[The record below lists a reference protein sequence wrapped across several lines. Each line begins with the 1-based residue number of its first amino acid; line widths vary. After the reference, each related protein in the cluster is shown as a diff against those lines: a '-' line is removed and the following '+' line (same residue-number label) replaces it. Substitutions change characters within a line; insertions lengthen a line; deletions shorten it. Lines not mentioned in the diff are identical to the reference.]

1 MSNTKK
7 QKRESWDGVVLLE
20 SSSIKWKS
28 NDGHSIMCK
37 HCKGTNKIGPKPLNI
52 RRPFAST
59 EWDHPISSARHIQAF
74 AASKIPS
81 SNITGFMK
89 AKALPADMLPNTN
102 DNVDL
107 ASSKNTTKMYI
118 FKCPGVKTGR
128 VEASRLCLFVHYGML
143 AEEANSCGFMLEQ
156 YGNGKATF
164 IAVDCA
170 KQRCLLANK
179 KPIPCHAAMLLT
191 GTS

>member
-1 MSNTKK
+1 VRDRERTESPVESAYSFTSSMSNAKK

-20 SSSIKWKS
+20 SRSIKWKS

-37 HCKGTNKIGPKPLNI
+37 HCKGTKKSGPKPLNTCC
-52 RRPFAST
+52 PFAST
-59 EWDHPISSARHIQAF
+59 EWENHILSARHKQTF
-74 AASKIPS
+74 AASNIPS
-81 SNITGFMK
+81 SNITAFMK
-89 AKALPADMLPNTN
+89 AKALPYDTLPNTN

-128 VEASRLCLFVHYGML
+128 VEASRLCLFMQYGML

-156 YGNGKATF
+156 YVHYTVYL
-164 IAVDCA
+164 I
-170 KQRCLLANK
+170 R
-179 KPIPCHAAMLLT
+179 I
-191 GTS
+191 